1 MAIPGIPSGENHSCA
16 SQQCGRKR
24 SPLMLSSPYRRWMAS
39 SSSVPCTLSFK
50 SQNRRLS
57 NWSSDSVSHAYCGVC
72 GRRAPAAFFRVCS
85 IFVELY
91 CHYSVLT
98 FKLVIRTRSIHGRAL
113 ALIEQNYRRERFALE
128 GHGHGRHGDHGG
140 RHSGASALL

>member
-24 SPLMLSSPYRRWMAS
+24 SPLMLSSRYRRWMAS

-57 NWSSDSVSHAYCGVC
+57 NWSSDSVSHAYRGVC
-72 GRRAPAAFFRVCS
+72 GRLEPAALLRVCR

-91 CHYSVLT
+91 CDFLNLT
-98 FKLVIRTRSIHGRAL
+98 FKWVPD
-113 ALIEQNYRRERFALE
+113 EE
-128 GHGHGRHGDHGG
+128 
-140 RHSGASALL
+140 HSWTSANAH